1 MKKPAAKTKRNIA
14 SYPTLLTGI
23 GSLLEQSRRAVAQT
37 ANGFMT
43 VTYWEIGRRIVEFE
57 QGGKRRAEYG
67 EELLEQLASDLTA
80 RHGRGFSRPNLQRFR
95 EFYLTHPLHEIR
107 STVSSESPSAIRSTL
122 SSVSKAGRISQTVS
136 AKSPV
141 LISAAF
147 PRKAAS
153 PDWTEV
159 LHALTVRFP
168 LPWSH
173 YVKLL
178 TVKDEAARRFYEEE
192 ALRGGWSVRQ
202 LDRQIGS
209 LFHQRT
215 LLSKDKAAMLHKG
228 AKPRPG
234 DTLTVQEIVRDPF
247 VLEFLDLKDEYSE
260 TDLEDALVRHLESFL
275 LELGGDFTFVGRQR
289 RLRIGQVWYRV
300 DLLFFHRRLRCLVIL
315 DLKLG
320 DFTHADAGQMHLY
333 LNYAREHWTH
343 PGENP
348 PIGIILCSSADAA
361 LARYTLDSLP
371 NKIMAREYQFAL
383 PEVKRL
389 EAELNLTRRL
399 LERTGKKTAGQRM
412 NQSRS
417 TKR

>member
-1 MKKPAAKTKRNIA
+1 MKKPAAKTKRSIA

-23 GSLLEQSRRAVAQT
+23 GSLLEQSRRAVMRA

-67 EELLEQLASDLTA
+67 EELLKRLAEDLTT
-80 RHGRGFSRPNLQRFR
+80 RHGRGFSERNLEQMRRFY
-95 EFYLTHPLHEIR
+95 ESWPI
-107 STVSSESPSAIRSTL
+107 SQTVSAKSFPAEPPA
-122 SSVSKAGRISQTVS
+122 ISQTVS
-136 AKSPV
+136 AKSPG

-159 LHALTVRFP
+159 PHALTTCFP

-215 LLSKDKAAMLHKG
+215 LLSKDKATMLHKG

-260 TDLEDALVRHLESFL
+260 TDLEEALVRHLESFL

-300 DLLFFHRRLRCLVIL
+300 DLLFFHRRLRCLVVL

-389 EAELNLTRRL
+389 EAELNTTRML
-399 LERTGKKTAGQRM
+399 LERSGKKTPRRRVSKG
-412 NQSRS
+412 RS
-417 TKR
+417 AQH